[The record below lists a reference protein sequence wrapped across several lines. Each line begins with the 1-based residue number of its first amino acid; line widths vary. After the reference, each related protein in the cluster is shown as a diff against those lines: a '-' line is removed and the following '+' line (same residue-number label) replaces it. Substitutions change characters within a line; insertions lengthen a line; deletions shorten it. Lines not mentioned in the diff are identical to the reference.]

1 MTLEQSRYGRGDF
14 ISVNEGV
21 AGLDSAVI
29 LPKTENVFTAVRD
42 QRPGF
47 GLLTIKGY
55 GELRQ
60 KAPDAVIEKQT
71 VARRIYDQQH
81 TRGSGGDILD
91 EDYLKSED
99 LSELDLFLLNYK
111 HIVVDSENRLVVAD
125 VFRIVTDP
133 EGKTV
138 RHQLRA

>member
-14 ISVNEGV
+14 ININEGV
-21 AGLDSAVI
+21 AGLDSPII

-81 TRGSGGDILD
+81 ARGSGSDLLD
-91 EDYLKSED
+91 EAYLKNED

-111 HIVVDSENRLVVAD
+111 HVVVDSEKGLVIAD

-133 EGKTV
+133 QGKTP
-138 RHQLRA
+138 RHMLRA